1 MFRWPDTIG
10 RLGFT
15 GRIIVGA
22 VLLAALVWLAGPAF
36 VQTITPSASEETA
49 AGAESETTPTA
60 EGNFDARLGNVAAA
74 ARVLLASPDADSQS
88 VEQLREELLALR
100 GEVSETI
107 RRAQSVYDQAN
118 GRLKALEPAPADGA
132 EEPPELAQH
141 RETLAAAAAQAQVPL
156 LRAQEAASEIDTLV
170 TQIDEEVWRRLSV
183 ELRAMGPSPLFPRN
197 WGEALEEFGQ
207 IQHELRR
214 SAEAALTWDSDTA
227 STVTRTVPRSL
238 AVIVFGIAIIVSLR
252 SRLTNW
258 TERSLK
264 RARGA
269 RMIAWLVALR
279 NIIRLLVPAVGA
291 VLLFAALDP
300 ELLLG
305 SDSIR
310 IYNLPRFVLVGI
322 GAGWLASSVFAPR
335 LPAFRLVHLDNAGAR
350 RGAGLIYLLG
360 GVLGWHYLVID
371 SLSGWQLSPA
381 ANSVLHFPVTLIG
394 GWGLWRISGLLAEIQ
409 ANIRL
414 RDEALPP
421 EERTS
426 ALTLRLVSF
435 LERAVW
441 LIGIGAPA
449 LAATGF
455 FAASQATLY
464 PMILTLGLVGA
475 AIVLFDLM
483 SKTLR
488 GFLSLPDTA
497 PDRGLGP
504 VILVALLLIVAAP
517 LLALTWGA
525 RPSDLASVWLWLR
538 EGGTLGGVHLS
549 LGIVLTFTAVFLIGV
564 AITRATQSVLVSSV
578 LPRTRL
584 DVGGKTAL
592 TSGIGYLG
600 YAVATLVAIS
610 ATGLDLSSI
619 AIVAGALSVGIG
631 FGLQTIVSNF
641 VSGIIL
647 LVERPVKEGDWIE
660 VGTFAGYVRRISVR
674 ATQIETFDRASV
686 ILPNSDLISGTVLN
700 RTHTGMVGR
709 IEVPV
714 SVTYDADAEAVAAML
729 LEIAEDHPLGVRDP
743 APVVLLMNLGPDTM
757 DFEIRVW
764 LRDVNFALTA
774 RSDINFA
781 VVDRLRRENI
791 RVRPYGREFPQAEGG
806 AVAASSNAAISSAA
820 TSNVEA

>member
-15 GRIIVGA
+15 GRIIIGA

-36 VQTITPSASEETA
+36 VQTITPSASDEVSAEAESATPTA
-49 AGAESETTPTA
+49 AGD
-60 EGNFDARLGNVAAA
+60 FDARFESVAAA
-74 ARVLLASPDADSQS
+74 ARVLLASPDGDSQS
-88 VEQLREELLALR
+88 VERLREELLALR
-100 GEVSETI
+100 AEVSETI
-107 RRAQSVYDQAN
+107 RRAQSVYDQAD
-118 GRLKALEPAPADGA
+118 GRLKALEPAPTDGA
-132 EEPPELAQH
+132 EEPAELAQH
-141 RETLAAAAAQAQVPL
+141 RESLAAAAAQAQIPL

-170 TQIDEEVWRRLSV
+170 TEIDEEIWRRLSN
-183 ELRAMGPSPLFPRN
+183 ELRAMGPSPLYPRY

-207 IQHELRR
+207 IQRELRR
-214 SAEAALTWDSDTA
+214 TAEQALTWDSDTA

-238 AVIVFGIAIIVSLR
+238 AAIVFGIAIILSLR

-258 TERSLK
+258 TERALK
-264 RARGA
+264 RARGP

-279 NIIRLLVPAVGA
+279 NLIRLFVPGVGA

-310 IYNLPRFVLVGI
+310 IYNLPRFVLVAI

-350 RGAGLIYLLG
+350 RGARLTYLLG
-360 GVLGWHYLVID
+360 AVLGWHYFFID
-371 SLSGWQLSPA
+371 TLAGWQLSPA
-381 ANSVLHFPVTLIG
+381 ASSVLHFPMTLIG
-394 GWGLWRISGLLAEIQ
+394 GWGLWRVSGLLAEIQ
-409 ANIRL
+409 ANLRL
-414 RDEALPP
+414 RDEGLPP

-426 ALTLRLVSF
+426 ALALKLVSF

-441 LIGIGAPA
+441 LIGIGAPV
-449 LAATGF
+449 LAALGF

-464 PMILTLGLVGA
+464 PMILTLGLTGA
-475 AIVLFDLM
+475 ALVLFDLM

-488 GFLSLPDTA
+488 GVLSLPDTT

-504 VILVALLLIVAAP
+504 VILVAMLLVVATP
-517 LLALTWGA
+517 LLALIWGA
-525 RPSDLASVWLWLR
+525 RPSDLASVWIWLR
-538 EGGTLGGVHLS
+538 EGGTLGGVHIS

-564 AITRATQSVLVSSV
+564 AITRATQSLLVSSV

-592 TSGIGYLG
+592 TSGIGYVG

-714 SVTYDADAEAVAAML
+714 SVTYDAEPEAVAAML

-743 APVVLLMNLGPDTM
+743 APVVLLMKLGADTM

-781 VVDRLRRENI
+781 VIDRLRRENI
-791 RVRPYGREFPQAEGG
+791 RVRPYGREFPEGR
-806 AVAASSNAAISSAA
+806 APSAAAISNAATSDAAISNA
-820 TSNVEA
+820 EA